1 MVTGLGPGTTSRL
14 ASPERRARLLLLAIL
29 ALAVGELS
37 SVSLA
42 DEIYL
47 KNGRKIVGA
56 VTREDSKQI
65 FYERAGN
72 EFAIPRSLVER
83 IEKFSSPPPQAA
95 GPANDLS
102 SSPSAHDLQLPLP
115 PAPNPAIEE
124 QSQAVKGDAIDD
136 TYLERL
142 DNDFLRNPSAQN
154 RRVLAQAYQD
164 AAIFLTR
171 RGDPEAAIEKYRHAL
186 KFAPDDLAMTLAL
199 GYLLVKQNHH
209 PEAINLLLPAVLRN
223 PKVPDIPML
232 LGSAYYSTERLDQAI
247 AEWKKALAMSDN
259 PRLREALDR
268 VERER
273 NVAGSYLELHSE
285 HFLLRCEER
294 GVRALGE
301 EVLRTLEASF
311 HELQLDLD
319 IYPRDNIVV
328 LLYPNETFRDITRS
342 ASWVGALNDGKIRI
356 PVSGL
361 STMTL
366 ELARVLKHELTH
378 SFVQQVTVGRCPV
391 WFNEGLAQL
400 EEGATTAA
408 LGNRLARAF
417 HTAPAYS
424 ALESSFME
432 LPEDVVGMA
441 YAKSLAAV
449 EYLRETYGLGEI
461 RRLLK
466 SMAGNPNFSSLL
478 QEELRLTYPALED
491 AVAAYL
497 EKRYG
502 S

>member
-14 ASPERRARLLLLAIL
+14 ASPERRARFLPLAIL
-29 ALAVGELS
+29 ALAVGQLS

-83 IEKFSSPPPQAA
+83 SEKFSSPPAQG
-95 GPANDLS
+95 GPANDLP
-102 SSPSAHDLQLPLP
+102 SSPSAHDLPLPLP
-115 PAPNPAIEE
+115 PTLNPATEG

-209 PEAINLLLPAVLRN
+209 AEAINLLLPAVPRN
-223 PKVPDIPML
+223 PRVPDIPML
-232 LGSAYYSTERLDQAI
+232 LGSAYYATERLDQAI

-259 PRLREALDR
+259 PHLREALDR

-273 NVAGSYLELHSE
+273 NVAGFYLELHSE

-301 EVLRTLEASF
+301 EVLKTLEASF

-319 IYPRDNIVV
+319 IYPRDTIVV

-342 ASWVGALNDGKIRI
+342 SSWVGALNDGKIRV

-378 SFVQQVTVGRCPV
+378 SFVQQVTAGRCPV

-408 LGNRLARAF
+408 LGNRLAHGYHR
-417 HTAPAYS
+417 APAYS

-432 LPEDVVGMA
+432 LPEEVVGMA

-466 SMAGNPNFSSLL
+466 SMSGNPNFSALL
-478 QEELRLTYPALED
+478 RGELRLTYPALED

>member
-1 MVTGLGPGTTSRL
+1 
-14 ASPERRARLLLLAIL
+14 
-29 ALAVGELS
+29 
-37 SVSLA
+37 
-42 DEIYL
+42 
-47 KNGRKIVGA
+47 
-56 VTREDSKQI
+56 
-65 FYERAGN
+65 
-72 EFAIPRSLVER
+72 
-83 IEKFSSPPPQAA
+83 
-95 GPANDLS
+95 
-102 SSPSAHDLQLPLP
+102 
-115 PAPNPAIEE
+115 
-124 QSQAVKGDAIDD
+124 
-136 TYLERL
+136 
-142 DNDFLRNPSAQN
+142 
-154 RRVLAQAYQD
+154 
-164 AAIFLTR
+164 
-171 RGDPEAAIEKYRHAL
+171 
-186 KFAPDDLAMTLAL
+186 
-199 GYLLVKQNHH
+199 
-209 PEAINLLLPAVLRN
+209 
-223 PKVPDIPML
+223 ML
-232 LGSAYYSTERLDQAI
+232 LGSAYYATERLDQAI

-301 EVLRTLEASF
+301 EVLKTLEASF

-319 IYPRDNIVV
+319 VYPRDTIVV

-342 ASWVGALNDGKIRI
+342 SSWVGALNDGKIRV

-378 SFVQQVTVGRCPV
+378 SFVQQVAVGRCPV

-408 LGNRLARAF
+408 LGNRLARGY
-417 HTAPAYS
+417 HKAPAYS

-466 SMAGNPNFSSLL
+466 SMSGSPNFSSLL
-478 QEELRLTYPALED
+478 QEELRLTYLALED